1 MRKPTSIIMVVCGI
15 LVLVGLFLS
24 WYSVMGFSSSGWDM
38 ISNAGIDDAFGQLLV
53 LIGALIMIGCSGMV
67 LINSL
72 RGKGTLRT
80 LRTLE
85 IVSLV
90 GATMAVSV
98 AFPAL
103 IQQAAGDASMG
114 DTGAGLYL
122 CAILGLVAV
131 VVGAVAATTPTK
143 KKAG

>member
-1 MRKPTSIIMVVCGI
+1 MRKPSSIIMVICGI
-15 LVLVGLFLS
+15 LVLVGIFLS
-24 WYSVMGFSSSGWDM
+24 WYSFMGYSSSGWDM
-38 ISNAGIDDAFGQLLV
+38 ISDMGIDDAFAQLLV
-53 LIGALIMIGCSGMV
+53 FIGALIIIGCSGMV
-67 LINSL
+67 FINSL

-90 GATMAVSV
+90 GATMAASI
-98 AFPAL
+98 AFPML
-103 IQQAAGDASMG
+103 IQAAAGDLSAG

-122 CAILGLVAV
+122 CAVLGLVAV